1 MRYWIAALVCAL
13 LAPPVRLLAQE
24 SPGTASSAP
33 ATSEAPPA
41 SMDAGPS
48 VPPAAPAAARAA
60 EAPESGSPEL
70 VLVGRNDGKEPAN
83 FRFRMGDDVEI
94 AATGGAAAAI
104 QAELAKSAAS
114 RALTLYIDDVPM
126 VHLPMTATTGAA
138 AGELRLHVHLFR
150 DPNDDDNRDAWN
162 TMLRDQEGYSM
173 QPDLALAIGS
183 KPAQDVRSAF
193 PFQLYV
199 APRAA
204 IGWTLA
210 GGLLLFAAAFFF
222 LIRSDAALRDRKG
235 GPYSLG
241 RSQMAF
247 WGLLVVL
254 AFVGVW
260 LLTDT
265 MERIP
270 PQVLILLGISG
281 ATGLGSIMI
290 GSTPKAGTEP
300 SLAPEPSRKPSFWR
314 DICSGTEG
322 LSIHRLQV
330 VVWTLVLGAVFIRAV
345 AQAISMPEFS
355 QTLLVLMGISN
366 GTYLGFKIPEAQ

>member
-13 LAPPVRLLAQE
+13 LVHPVRLLAQDATSE
-24 SPGTASSAP
+24 ASMAP

-41 SMDAGPS
+41 STDTAPP
-48 VPPAAPAAARAA
+48 VPPAVQAAAQAA
-60 EAPESGSPEL
+60 ETPASGRAEL
-70 VLVGRNDGKEPAN
+70 VLAGRNDGKEAGD

-94 AATGGAAAAI
+94 AATGGAAASI
-104 QAELAKSAAS
+104 QAELAKSASS
-114 RALTLYIDDVPM
+114 RLLTLYIDDVPM
-126 VHLPMTATTGAA
+126 VHLPMTATTGAT
-138 AGELRLHVHLFR
+138 AGEIRLHVHLFR

-173 QPDLALAIGS
+173 EPDLALAIGS

-210 GGLLLFAAAFFF
+210 GGLLLFAGAFFL
-222 LIRSDAALRDRKG
+222 LIKSDAALRDKKG

-290 GSTPKAGTEP
+290 GSTPKAGMES
-300 SLAPEPSRKPSFWR
+300 SLAPVPSRQPSFWR

-366 GTYLGFKIPEAQ
+366 GTYLGFKVPEAQ